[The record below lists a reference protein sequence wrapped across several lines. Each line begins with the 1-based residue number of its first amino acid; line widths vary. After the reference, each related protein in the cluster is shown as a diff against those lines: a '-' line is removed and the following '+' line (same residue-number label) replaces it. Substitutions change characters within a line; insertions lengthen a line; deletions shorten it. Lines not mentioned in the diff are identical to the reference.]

1 MIAVVNPTRPTAPF
15 EADTYSVLVILTL
28 PLGLYPFYLRKWCV
42 GALTALATLVGWA
55 LLATGLIVAR
65 PLMALLG
72 GLLLLG
78 LLIVGLRQAGRA
90 YAVTERLN
98 RQNAPGPQSGT
109 PTK

>member
-1 MIAVVNPTRPTAPF
+1 MHPTRPAAPF

-42 GALTALATLVGWA
+42 GALTALATLAGWA